1 MYYIIFIDT
10 LTSVNELVVH
20 TSINIINQTDRGTFC
35 KFSFLFNLILKGVHK
50 KRAMYLFSVFLF
62 VCFCFTL
69 KS

>member
-1 MYYIIFIDT
+1 MHYIIFIDS

-35 KFSFLFNLILKGVHK
+35 KFSFLSNLILKGVQ
-50 KRAMYLFSVFLF
+50 RICAMYLFSVFLF
-62 VCFCFTL
+62 ICVCFAL